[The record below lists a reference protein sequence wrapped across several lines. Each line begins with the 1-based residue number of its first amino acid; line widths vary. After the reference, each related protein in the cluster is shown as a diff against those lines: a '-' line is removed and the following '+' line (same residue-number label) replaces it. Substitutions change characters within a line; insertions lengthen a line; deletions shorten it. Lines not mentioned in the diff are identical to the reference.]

1 MKKQRRAHLKSA
13 HTAASEYLLQR
24 ARESDILL
32 SARRTSPRA
41 FEVSKRTQT
50 SRSRLPRHERLRAQ
64 SARGVP
70 RAPAF
75 FARPGRRRADLDN
88 HNGRPRAQERSQLQ
102 QRRRP
107 VAQEGETRVVRG
119 PEQGRAGVE
128 RQAARPGQRYA
139 VERARERAAVS
150 ARPRRQ
156 RASSRRSNATPRLFF
171 LLSRRFERFRRRFT
185 RHFERVSSFVSP
197 TRINRTETHQKG
209 VLTLNSAKLRDPTQA

>member
-32 SARRTSPRA
+32 SARRTPPRA

-88 HNGRPRAQERSQLQ
+88 HNGRPHAQERSQLQ

-156 RASSRRSNATPRLFF
+156 RASSRRSNATARLFF

-185 RHFERVSSFVSP
+185 RQFERVSSFVSP
-197 TRINRTETHQKG
+197 MRINRTETQQKARSHAK
-209 VLTLNSAKLRDPTQA
+209 SAKLRDPTQA